1 VILVAALLLLVALGL
16 LAAGL
21 VQDSV
26 TLQWGSFAASA
37 LSALALGI
45 GSLRRRGAPA
55 GDASAGEAAG
65 GARADRSHR
74 EQPVGTPPSVGT
86 TRGAGAGTG
95 PLTIPPQDPG
105 SPSGAGQAP
114 AGPLSE
120 PPNGSHARTVSWPPS
135 GPPSGP
141 PDAPGSGPPPG
152 SPGPPPSGPLQ
163 RPLYG
168 LSGPPT
174 TPPGPSYGQPSGPLH
189 GLSGPPTAPPSG
201 PPSEV
206 VAEPATGAHAAARVP
221 VPDGEPPVEE
231 VEVTD
236 LLLVLDL
243 TDEVLV
249 VDEHPRYHLP
259 GCPHLSTAE
268 AIGLPMVEARI
279 DGFTPC
285 GTCAPDHHLAERE
298 RARRS

>member
-1 VILVAALLLLVALGL
+1 VIPVAALLLLVAVGL
-16 LAAGL
+16 LAGGL
-21 VQDSV
+21 AQDSV
-26 TLQWGSFAASA
+26 LLQWGSFAASA

-55 GDASAGEAAG
+55 GDDPAG
-65 GARADRSHR
+65 GAHAARGDRER
-74 EQPVGTPPSVGT
+74 PVGTTPATGT
-86 TRGAGAGTG
+86 TRGAAAGTG
-95 PLTIPPQDPG
+95 PIPVPPWDAE
-105 SPSGAGQAP
+105 PSTGA
-114 AGPLSE
+114 
-120 PPNGSHARTVSWPPS
+120 HARTVSWPPAGPPSGPLGAPQS

-141 PDAPGSGPPPG
+141 L
-152 SPGPPPSGPLQ
+152 GPPPSGPLQ

-174 TPPGPSYGQPSGPLH
+174 TPPGPAYGQPSGPPT
-189 GLSGPPTAPPSG
+189 GPPAEFDP
-201 PPSEV
+201 
-206 VAEPATGAHAAARVP
+206 EPATGAHAAARVP
-221 VPDGEPPVEE
+221 VPDGEPPAEE

-249 VDEHPRYHLP
+249 VDEHPRYHLA
-259 GCPHLSTAE
+259 GCPHLSGAE
-268 AIGLPMVEARI
+268 AVGLPMVEART

-298 RARRS
+298 RARRG